1 MKAIDRTKKQLIDEL
16 SEMRQRVT
24 ELEAS
29 EAVLKQTQE
38 KIQEHNEFLRKTLN
52 SLAYPLYVIDAH
64 DYSIRMAN
72 LAAKADNLSENT
84 TCYALTYKSVKPC
97 SGENHVCP
105 LEEVKRTKKSVV
117 VEHVHYNQGGSVKNV
132 EVHGYPLLDAEGNV
146 SR

>member
-1 MKAIDRTKKQLIDEL
+1 MMKAIDRTKQQLIDEL

-97 SGENHVCP
+97 PG
-105 LEEVKRTKKSVV
+105 
-117 VEHVHYNQGGSVKNV
+117 
-132 EVHGYPLLDAEGNV
+132 
-146 SR
+146 